1 MAQERT
7 GIVTF
12 KGNPMTLVGPAL
24 KPGDHAP
31 DFQALGAG
39 LVPVNLAS
47 TKGKVRLFSVVPSLD
62 TPVCSI
68 QTKKFNVEVA
78 KLPANVQ
85 PYTVSC
91 DLPFA
96 QARFCGAE
104 GVGGR
109 MATISDH
116 RDVSFGT
123 AYGVLIKELR
133 LLTRSI
139 VVVDAKDRVAYVQI
153 VPEIT
158 SEPNYAEA
166 LEAAKKAAG

>member
-1 MAQERT
+1 MPQERT
-7 GIVTF
+7 GVVTF
-12 KGNPMTLVGPAL
+12 KGKPMTLIGPAL
-24 KPGDHAP
+24 KPGDKAP
-31 DFQALGAG
+31 DFSALGAG
-39 LVPVNLAS
+39 LTPVNLAS
-47 TKGKVRLFSVVPSLD
+47 SKGKVRLFSVVPSLD

-68 QTKKFNVEVA
+68 QTKRFNGELA
-78 KLPANVQ
+78 ALPAGVQ
-85 PYTVSC
+85 SYTVSC

-96 QARFCGAE
+96 QARFCGSE
-104 GVGGR
+104 KIER

-123 AYGVLIKELR
+123 AFGVLIKELR

-139 VVVDAKDRVAYVQI
+139 FVVDAKDHIAYVQI

-166 LEAAKKAAG
+166 LEAVRKAAK

>member
-1 MAQERT
+1 M
-7 GIVTF
+7 
-12 KGNPMTLVGPAL
+12 
-24 KPGDHAP
+24 
-31 DFQALGAG
+31 
-39 LVPVNLAS
+39 
-47 TKGKVRLFSVVPSLD
+47 RLFSVVPSLD

-68 QTKKFNVEVA
+68 QTKKFNDAVA
-78 KLPANVQ
+78 KLPAGVQ

-104 GVGGR
+104 KVER
-109 MATISDH
+109 MVSLSDH

-139 VVVDAKDRVAYVQI
+139 FVVDASDKIVYVQI

-158 SEPNYAEA
+158 SEPNYDQA
-166 LEAAKKAAG
+166 LEAVRKAAR